1 LITLVIGGTRSGK
14 SVVAERLAAAC
25 GDDITYLAT
34 AWVDPD
40 DVDHA
45 ARIEAHRTRR
55 PVGWRTIECPA
66 PGDLPAALA
75 STPGPVLVDAL
86 GTWVASHPD
95 LVVDAGP
102 LLDALVARRAVTVVV
117 SEEVGASVH
126 PESAIGRRF
135 VDALGTLNQQVA
147 AIAGRVLY
155 VVAGRAIELPP
166 AGEPPC

>member
-1 LITLVIGGTRSGK
+1 MITLVIGGTRSGK
-14 SVVAERLAAAC
+14 SVVAERIAAAC

-34 AWVDPD
+34 AWVDPGD
-40 DVDHA
+40 ADHA
-45 ARIEAHRTRR
+45 ARIEAHRDRR
-55 PVGWRTIECPA
+55 PAGWRTIECPA
-66 PGDLPAALA
+66 PGDLPAALI

-86 GTWVASHPD
+86 GTWVTSHPD

-102 LLDALVARRAVTVVV
+102 LLDGLAARRAATVLV

-135 VDALGTLNQQVA
+135 IDALGTLNQQVA
-147 AIAGRVLY
+147 VVADRVLY

-166 AGEPPC
+166 AGEPRC

>member
-1 LITLVIGGTRSGK
+1 MITLVIGGTRSGK
-14 SVVAERLAAAC
+14 SVVAERVAAAC

-40 DVDHA
+40 DADHA
-45 ARIEAHRTRR
+45 ARIDAHRARR
-55 PVGWRTIECPA
+55 PAGWRTIECPA
-66 PGDLPAALA
+66 PGDLPAALIA
-75 STPGPVLVDAL
+75 TSGPVLIDSL
-86 GTWVASHPD
+86 GTWVAGHPD
-95 LVVDAGP
+95 LVVDAAT
-102 LLDALVARRAVTVVV
+102 LLDALAVRRAATVLV

-147 AIAGRVLY
+147 AVADRVLY

-166 AGEPPC
+166 VGEPPC